1 MIVNPFISKSFII
14 FIHYIHTEIVTGT
27 YEAGDKLLSVRELAT
42 KLEVNPTTIQR
53 AYAELEETEIIYTVR
68 GTGKYLTED
77 KRRIE
82 QLENDIAKQLTEN
95 FISEMSKLGINKE
108 KIIAWVKKVEEVEV
122 NVSGK

>member
-1 MIVNPFISKSFII
+1 MKFDDSKPIYKQIV
-14 FIHYIHTEIVTGT
+14 HYIHTKIVTGT

-82 QLENDIAKQLTEN
+82 ELENDIAKQLTEN

>member
-1 MIVNPFISKSFII
+1 
-14 FIHYIHTEIVTGT
+14 IHTEIVTGI
-27 YEAGDKLLSVRELAT
+27 YNAGDKLLSVRELAT

>member
-1 MIVNPFISKSFII
+1 MKFDDSKPIYKQIV
-14 FIHYIHTEIVTGT
+14 HYIHTEIVTGIYNT
-27 YEAGDKLLSVRELAT
+27 GDKLLSVRELAT

>member
-1 MIVNPFISKSFII
+1 MKFDDSKPIYKQIV
-14 FIHYIHTEIVTGT
+14 HYIHTEIVTGI
-27 YEAGDKLLSVRELAT
+27 YNDGDKLLSVRELAT

>member
-1 MIVNPFISKSFII
+1 MKFDDSKPIYKQIV
-14 FIHYIHTEIVTGT
+14 HYIHTEIVTGI
-27 YEAGDKLLSVRELAT
+27 YEPGDKLLSVRELAT

-53 AYAELEETEIIYTVR
+53 AYAELEEAGIIFTVR

>member
-1 MIVNPFISKSFII
+1 
-14 FIHYIHTEIVTGT
+14 EIVTGT

>member
-1 MIVNPFISKSFII
+1 MKFDDSKPIYKQIV
-14 FIHYIHTEIVTGT
+14 HYIHTKIVTGT

>member
-1 MIVNPFISKSFII
+1 MKFDDSKPIYKQIV
-14 FIHYIHTEIVTGT
+14 HYIHTEIVTGK

-53 AYAELEETEIIYTVR
+53 AYAELEEAGIIFTVR

-77 KRRIE
+77 KRRME

-108 KIIAWVKKVEEVEV
+108 KIIAWVKKVEEVKV
-122 NVSGK
+122 NVSGE

>member
-1 MIVNPFISKSFII
+1 
-14 FIHYIHTEIVTGT
+14 TGT

>member
-1 MIVNPFISKSFII
+1 MKFDDSKPIYKQIV
-14 FIHYIHTEIVTGT
+14 HYIQTEIVTGT
-27 YEAGDKLLSVRELAT
+27 YAAGDKLLSVRELAT

-53 AYAELEETEIIYTVR
+53 AYAELEETAIIYTVR

>member
-1 MIVNPFISKSFII
+1 MKFDDSKPIYKQIV
-14 FIHYIHTEIVTGT
+14 HYIHTKIVTGT

-53 AYAELEETEIIYTVR
+53 AYAELEEAGIIFTVR

>member
-1 MIVNPFISKSFII
+1 MKFDDSKPIYKQIV
-14 FIHYIHTEIVTGT
+14 HYIQTEIVAGT

>member
-1 MIVNPFISKSFII
+1 MKFDDSKPIYKQIV
-14 FIHYIHTEIVTGT
+14 HYIHTEIVTGI
-27 YEAGDKLLSVRELAT
+27 YKAGDKLLSVRELAT

-53 AYAELEETEIIYTVR
+53 AYAELDEEGIIFTVR

-77 KRRIE
+77 KRRME

-108 KIIAWVKKVEEVEV
+108 KIIAWVKKVEEVKV
-122 NVSGK
+122 NVSGE

>member
-1 MIVNPFISKSFII
+1 MKFDDSKPIYKQIV
-14 FIHYIHTEIVTGT
+14 HYIQTEIVTGT

>member
-1 MIVNPFISKSFII
+1 MKFDDSKPIYKQIV
-14 FIHYIHTEIVTGT
+14 HYIHTEIVTGI
-27 YEAGDKLLSVRELAT
+27 YKAGDKLLSVRELAT

-53 AYAELEETEIIYTVR
+53 AYAELEEAAIIFTVR

-122 NVSGK
+122 NASGK

>member
-1 MIVNPFISKSFII
+1 
-14 FIHYIHTEIVTGT
+14 HTEIVTGI
-27 YEAGDKLLSVRELAT
+27 YNAGDKLLSVRELAT

>member
-1 MIVNPFISKSFII
+1 MKFDDSKPIYKQIV
-14 FIHYIHTEIVTGT
+14 HYIHTEIVTGI
-27 YEAGDKLLSVRELAT
+27 YKAGDKLLSVRELAR

-53 AYAELEETEIIYTVR
+53 AYAELEEAGIIFTVR

-77 KRRIE
+77 KRRME

-108 KIIAWVKKVEEVEV
+108 KIIAWVKKVEEVKV
-122 NVSGK
+122 NVSGE

>member
-1 MIVNPFISKSFII
+1 MKFDDSKPIYKQIV
-14 FIHYIHTEIVTGT
+14 HHIHTEIVTGI
-27 YEAGDKLLSVRELAT
+27 YNAGDKLLSVRELAT

>member
-1 MIVNPFISKSFII
+1 MKFDDSKPIYKQIV
-14 FIHYIHTEIVTGT
+14 HYIHTEIVTGK
-27 YEAGDKLLSVRELAT
+27 YEVGDKLLSVRELAT

-53 AYAELEETEIIYTVR
+53 AYAELEEAGIIFTVR

-77 KRRIE
+77 KRRME

-108 KIIAWVKKVEEVEV
+108 KIIAWVKKVEEVKV
-122 NVSGK
+122 NVSGE

>member
-1 MIVNPFISKSFII
+1 MKFDDSKPIYKQIV
-14 FIHYIHTEIVTGT
+14 HYIHTEIITGK
-27 YEAGDKLLSVRELAT
+27 YEGGDKLLSVRELAT

-53 AYAELEETEIIYTVR
+53 AYAELEEAGIIFTVR

-77 KRRIE
+77 KRRME

-122 NVSGK
+122 NVSGE

>member
-1 MIVNPFISKSFII
+1 
-14 FIHYIHTEIVTGT
+14 
-27 YEAGDKLLSVRELAT
+27 RELAT

>member
-1 MIVNPFISKSFII
+1 MKFDDSKPIYKQIV
-14 FIHYIHTEIVTGT
+14 HYIHTEIVTGI
-27 YEAGDKLLSVRELAT
+27 YKAGDKLLSVRELAT

-53 AYAELEETEIIYTVR
+53 AYAELEEAGIIFTVR

-77 KRRIE
+77 KRRME

-122 NVSGK
+122 NVSGE

>member
-1 MIVNPFISKSFII
+1 
-14 FIHYIHTEIVTGT
+14 
-27 YEAGDKLLSVRELAT
+27 EAGDKLLSVRELAT

>member
-1 MIVNPFISKSFII
+1 MKFDDSKPIYKQIV
-14 FIHYIHTEIVTGT
+14 HYIHTEIVTGI
-27 YEAGDKLLSVRELAT
+27 YKAGDKLLSVRELAT

-53 AYAELEETEIIYTVR
+53 AYAELEEAGIIFTVR

-77 KRRIE
+77 KRRME

-108 KIIAWVKKVEEVEV
+108 KIIAWVKKVEEVKV
-122 NVSGK
+122 NVSWE

>member
-1 MIVNPFISKSFII
+1 
-14 FIHYIHTEIVTGT
+14 

>member
-1 MIVNPFISKSFII
+1 
-14 FIHYIHTEIVTGT
+14 EIVTGI
-27 YEAGDKLLSVRELAT
+27 YNAGDKLLSVRELAT

>member
-1 MIVNPFISKSFII
+1 MKFDDSKPIYKQIV
-14 FIHYIHTEIVTGT
+14 HYIHTEIVTGIYT
-27 YEAGDKLLSVRELAT
+27 AGDKLLSVRELAT

-53 AYAELEETEIIYTVR
+53 AYAELEEAGIIYTVR

-95 FISEMSKLGINKE
+95 FINEMSKLGINKE

-122 NVSGK
+122 NVGGK

>member
-1 MIVNPFISKSFII
+1 MKFDDSKPIYKQIV
-14 FIHYIHTEIVTGT
+14 HYIHTEIVTGI
-27 YEAGDKLLSVRELAT
+27 YKAGDKLLSVRELAT

-53 AYAELEETEIIYTVR
+53 AYAELEEAGIIFTVR

-77 KRRIE
+77 KRRME

-108 KIIAWVKKVEEVEV
+108 KIIAWVKKVEEEKV
-122 NVSGK
+122 NVSGE

>member
-1 MIVNPFISKSFII
+1 MKFDDSKPIYKQIV
-14 FIHYIHTEIVTGT
+14 HYIHTEIVTGI
-27 YEAGDKLLSVRELAT
+27 YKAGDKLLSVRELAT

-53 AYAELEETEIIYTVR
+53 AYAELEEAGIIFTVR

-77 KRRIE
+77 KRRME

-108 KIIAWVKKVEEVEV
+108 KIIAWVKKVEEVKV
-122 NVSGK
+122 NVSRE

>member
-1 MIVNPFISKSFII
+1 MKFDDSKPIYKQIV
-14 FIHYIHTEIVTGT
+14 HYIHTEIVTGI
-27 YEAGDKLLSVRELAT
+27 YKAGDKLLSVRELAT

-53 AYAELEETEIIYTVR
+53 AYAELEEAGIIFTVR

-77 KRRIE
+77 KRRME

>member
-1 MIVNPFISKSFII
+1 MKFDDSKPIYKQIV
-14 FIHYIHTEIVTGT
+14 HYIHTEIVTGI
-27 YEAGDKLLSVRELAT
+27 YKAGDKLLSVRELAT

-53 AYAELEETEIIYTVR
+53 AYAELEEAAIIFTVR

-95 FISEMSKLGINKE
+95 FINEMSKLGIDKE
-108 KIIAWVKKVEEVEV
+108 KIIAWVKKVEGAEA
-122 NVSGK
+122 NASGK

>member
-1 MIVNPFISKSFII
+1 MKFDDSKPIYKQIV
-14 FIHYIHTEIVTGT
+14 HYIHTEIVTGT

-77 KRRIE
+77 KRRLE
-82 QLENDIAKQLTEN
+82 QLENDIAKQFTEN

-108 KIIAWVKKVEEVEV
+108 KIIAWVKKVEEVKV

>member
-1 MIVNPFISKSFII
+1 MKFDDSKPIYKQIV
-14 FIHYIHTEIVTGT
+14 HYIHTEIVTGI

-53 AYAELEETEIIYTVR
+53 AYAELEEAGIIFTVR

>member
-1 MIVNPFISKSFII
+1 MKFDDSKPIYKQIV
-14 FIHYIHTEIVTGT
+14 HYIHTEIITGI
-27 YEAGDKLLSVRELAT
+27 YKAGDKLLSVRELAT

-53 AYAELEETEIIYTVR
+53 AYAELEEAGIIFTVR

-77 KRRIE
+77 KRRME

-108 KIIAWVKKVEEVEV
+108 KIIAWVKKVEEVKV
-122 NVSGK
+122 NVSGE

>member
-1 MIVNPFISKSFII
+1 
-14 FIHYIHTEIVTGT
+14 
-27 YEAGDKLLSVRELAT
+27 VRELAT